1 MTPKLDPSCVP
12 VAVARGTRYVAA
24 MMRWLGPC
32 ILATWASL
40 GCGQSR
46 LLDTLSDQDTR
57 VRLAPE
63 SFRGSVP
70 CSKSAPGA
78 LQMYVVHFEEV
89 SESAQMPDAGLR
101 RVTSDPV
108 PCDRGVV
115 LDADPGVAYVADVYG
130 FDRAVT
136 ESPPALDQA
145 RWTASCGRG
154 GGGASG
160 LDAEL
165 AGPTRAVYGA
175 QVQMT
180 GCTTFSGA
188 GSAGTSLVVDQAGA
202 LGDLRCGTATGQV
215 SRLEAVLDGSS
226 VSAACGAPLAFQ
238 LPAAARVYS
247 IELTAYEA
255 SPGSVRAVPAVGD
268 PLDASVPDAG
278 AADAAT
284 DAAPGAE
291 LDAGAPAEQ
300 GSDAGRSDAGQDLGV
315 ARWRSQCAGKTL
327 PGVSSVATCEPLQAI
342 P

>member
-1 MTPKLDPSCVP
+1 
-12 VAVARGTRYVAA
+12 

-46 LLDTLSDQDTR
+46 LLDTLTDQDTR

-70 CSKSAPGA
+70 CSKNAPGA

-154 GGGASG
+154 SG
-160 LDAEL
+160 SSAPDAGL

-180 GCTTFSGA
+180 GCSTFSGA
-188 GSAGTSLVVDQAGA
+188 GSAATSLVVDQAGA
-202 LGDLRCGTATGQV
+202 LGDLRCGSGTGQV
-215 SRLEAVLDGSS
+215 SRLEAALDGSR
-226 VSAACGAPLAFQ
+226 VSAACGAPLAFV
-238 LPAAARVYS
+238 LPAAARFYS
-247 IELTAYEA
+247 IELTAYQA
-255 SPGSVRAVPAVGD
+255 SPGSVSAVPPVGA
-268 PLDASVPDAG
+268 PLDASAPDASD

-284 DAAPGAE
+284 DAAPGVE
-291 LDAGAPAEQ
+291 LDAGAPPEQ

-315 ARWRSQCAGKTL
+315 ARWRSQCAGQTL
-327 PGVSSVATCEPLQAI
+327 PGVSSIATCEPLQAI
-342 P
+342 R